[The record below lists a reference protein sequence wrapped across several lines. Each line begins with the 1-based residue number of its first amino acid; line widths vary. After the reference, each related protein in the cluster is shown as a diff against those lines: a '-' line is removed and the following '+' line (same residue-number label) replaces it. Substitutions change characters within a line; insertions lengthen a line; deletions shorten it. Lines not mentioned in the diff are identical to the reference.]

1 MVKEAKLHRAYDV
14 DVSENGTTL
23 SVKSRRL
30 VAMRFAFLLTL
41 IAVLPVLFCLMGAGD
56 GGALPLAGIL
66 LFLAFVWF
74 LATRKKRVNITING
88 EGIIAKNK
96 LYRHADIESV
106 GVTNIQPGLQDNNI
120 IGPNS
125 PVFAHV
131 SYYIYLTHG
140 ARRVQIIKG
149 LEETESEGVYGEMR
163 RILAQYGS
171 DYSQGSA
178 YRTFA

>member
-1 MVKEAKLHRAYDV
+1 MAKEAKLVRGYDV

-23 SVKSRRL
+23 SVKCGRNL
-30 VAMRFAFLLTL
+30 LKRFAFLITMIATIPAIICL
-41 IAVLPVLFCLMGAGD
+41 IGIGD
-56 GGALPLAGIL
+56 GGGFPLAVIL
-66 LFLAFVWF
+66 LSLAFLWF
-74 LATRKKRVNITING
+74 LASRKKRVNVTING
-88 EGIIAKNK
+88 EGIIAKDK

-106 GVTNIQPGLQDNNI
+106 GVTNIQPGPQDNNI
-120 IGPNS
+120 IGPSS
-125 PVFAHV
+125 PLFAHV

-149 LEETESEGVYGEMR
+149 LEETQSEGVYGEMR